1 MPSVLNRRGL
11 LAATAAFTAYGVTQ
25 AGRTYAQEGPIRL
38 SAERRVLD
46 VNGRAASVF
55 GIRQPNGTAGVVLD
69 PRQRFV
75 VALANESGEPTIIH
89 WHGQT
94 PPVRQ
99 DGVTDTGFE
108 TVIAAGAAQT
118 YDFAPRPG
126 THWMHSHHGLQEQVL
141 MAAPLIVRTAE
152 DAAADI
158 QEVTVLLHDFSF
170 RDPAEILAGLTGGK
184 DPKAGNSMPGMS
196 MTGGAPDLN
205 DIEYDA
211 YLAND
216 RTLADPSVVR
226 VARAGRVRL
235 RLINGATS
243 TAFWIDLGALEGIV
257 VAVDGNPVKPL
268 SVKRIPMAQA
278 HRVDVILTMPSDGG
292 AFPVLAQREGDQKRT
307 GIILATSGAAVAKVS
322 GDATEV
328 AAPVDNSM
336 ERMLQALAPLGKRGA
351 DVVYKVELSGAM
363 MPYSWLID
371 SHTWADHKPLAVA
384 KGQRVEIEISNRSA
398 MAHPM
403 HLHGHHFQV
412 SALNGTPLSGAIRDT
427 ILVPA
432 NGSVKVAF
440 DADNPG
446 RWLFHCHNLYHLAV
460 GMMTEVRYNEAS

>member
-1 MPSVLNRRGL
+1 MPSLLNRRGL
-11 LAATAAFTAYGVTQ
+11 LAATAAIAAGNVMRVRPALAQ
-25 AGRTYAQEGPIRL
+25 ATSIRL

-55 GIRQPNGTAGVVLD
+55 GIRQLNGTAGVVLD
-69 PRQRFV
+69 PGQRFA

-99 DGVTDTGFE
+99 DGVADTGFE
-108 TVIAAGAAQT
+108 TVIAAGATQT

-141 MAAPLIVRTAE
+141 MAAPLIVRTVE
-152 DAAADI
+152 DVAADI

-184 DPKAGNSMPGMS
+184 DMKTGGTMPGMS
-196 MTGGAPDLN
+196 MPGDAADLN

-226 VARAGRVRL
+226 VARGGRIRL

-243 TAFWIDLGALEGIV
+243 TAFWIDLGSLAGTVI
-257 VAVDGNPVKPL
+257 AVDGNPVKPL
-268 SVKRIPMAQA
+268 SVRRIPMAQA
-278 HRVDVILTMPSDGG
+278 QRVDVILTIPSDGG
-292 AFPVLAQREGDQKRT
+292 SFPVLAQREGDRKRT
-307 GIILATSGAAVAKVS
+307 GIVLATPGATVEKVS
-322 GDATEV
+322 GEATEI
-328 AAPVDNSM
+328 AAPVDNAM
-336 ERMLQALAPLGKRGA
+336 EQMLQALAPLGTRAA
-351 DVVYKVELSGAM
+351 DVVHKVELSGAM
-363 MPYSWLID
+363 MPYSWLMD
-371 SHTWADHKPLAVA
+371 GRTWTDHKPLAVS
-384 KGQRVEIEISNRSA
+384 KGQRVEIELSNASA
-398 MAHPM
+398 MAHPI

-412 SALNGTPLSGAIRDT
+412 TALNGTPFSGPIRDT
-427 ILVPA
+427 ALVPA
-432 NGSVKVAF
+432 KGSVKVAF

-446 RWLFHCHNLYHLAV
+446 RWLFHCHNLYHMAV
-460 GMMTEVRYNEAS
+460 GMITEVQYDGA